1 MKNKALGTIF
11 LIVLIDLLG
20 FGIILPLLPFIA
32 EKFGGNPFEIGL
44 LGATYS
50 FFQLVSSPILG
61 RLSDRFGRK
70 KILIISQAGSA
81 LGYILLGFSNSL
93 PLIFLSRAVD
103 GATGGNISIAQ
114 AYIADV
120 TSPKERTKG
129 MGFIGAAFGIGF
141 IFGPIAGGLL
151 SKISFGTPA
160 FFAAGISLLTIL
172 TTSLFLK
179 ESINLKKA
187 EHSKKTKFSLSE
199 LKRTLNTYPLG
210 ILIVTFFLLNFGFSL
225 LQGTFALWTQNT
237 FGFGVEKNGY
247 LFAYIGILAVI
258 MQLQIL
264 PFLIKK
270 YPEKRLLVFS
280 TFSLALGLFLIPV
293 LPHPDLLYFSLLFIS
308 FGNGLSNP
316 VIQSLASENVP
327 KEEYGGT
334 LGFLQSSGSL
344 GRILGPAIGGAIFNV
359 LGKNSPF
366 FFGAAL
372 VFLVFLYLRRNL
384 RDGGRT

>member
-20 FGIILPLLPFIA
+20 FGILPLLPFIA

-120 TSPKERTKG
+120 TSPKERAKG
-129 MGFIGAAFGIGF
+129 MGLIGAAFGIGF
-141 IFGPIAGGLL
+141 IFGPVTGGLL
-151 SKISFGTPA
+151 SKISFGMPA

-366 FFGAAL
+366 FFGAGL
-372 VFLVFLYLRRNL
+372 VFLVFLYLRRSF
-384 RDGGRT
+384 RDRGRT